1 MQERVWC
8 VCGGGIVKEWWV
20 YMVFEREVW
29 CGSDMAKDVL
39 SYLSY
44 ALFGVCLLCCGGCLG
59 GPVMAPPA
67 LICWMLQSRRS
78 SDDNVIRL
86 DHSHHA
92 PCTLTSL
99 LVSWT
104 RISFPLWQEAG
115 GRWEAGEGWEV
126 GGKQLPGAFPEY
138 PSVPVSLQVSPWLPW
153 QLHH

>member
-1 MQERVWC
+1 MSGVCECGLCEFMCECMMQRSECVVCVSVMQERVWC
-8 VCGGGIVKEWWV
+8 VCVCVWIVKEWRV

-39 SYLSY
+39 TYLSY
-44 ALFGVCLLCCGGCLG
+44 ALFGVCLLCCGGGLG

-99 LVSWT
+99 LVS
-104 RISFPLWQEAG
+104 
-115 GRWEAGEGWEV
+115 
-126 GGKQLPGAFPEY
+126 
-138 PSVPVSLQVSPWLPW
+138 
-153 QLHH
+153 